1 MKENWIQLID
11 TIEKDPF
18 ETEAFFALMEY
29 VGEASD
35 EDKRRVVQ
43 EVERRI
49 KMIARYDA
57 DKSFRFRK
65 FSEQE
70 REVLDSLW
78 STRVKILNVMMLN
91 PTEEEI
97 ERLGHQN
104 DKLRELSKDA
114 FAQGRNLW
122 QSLLHSPH
130 LKADDDRYD
139 VEEHVGF
146 CYNDEDSVLK
156 MDNDDYYGS
165 DFEYMLHFH
174 CNFRDSGRYSYGEP
188 LVADDGTSWNLD
200 YLDNP
205 AFGKFCICHLL
216 HSLHSHEHYSL
227 PDILRMDDFWTDV
240 SLRYERE
247 VYQWKKGNVI
257 FKEEVNGKGMD
268 ETDR

>member
-11 TIEKDPF
+11 RREKDPF
-18 ETEAFFALMEY
+18 ETEAFAALMEY

-70 REVLDSLW
+70 REVLHALW
-78 STRVKILNVMMLN
+78 STRVRILNEMMLH
-91 PTEEEI
+91 PTNDEI
-97 ERLGHQN
+97 ARLGHQN

-122 QSLLHSPH
+122 KSLLHSPS
-130 LKADDDRYD
+130 LMANEDYYD
-139 VEEHVGF
+139 VEEHVDF
-146 CYNDEDSVLK
+146 SWNDENSVLK

-174 CNFRDSGRYSYGEP
+174 CNFRDSGRYSYEP
-188 LVADDGTSWNLD
+188 LVADDGTNWNLD
-200 YLDNP
+200 YLDNQ
-205 AFGKFCICHLL
+205 AFDKFCICHLI
-216 HSLHSHEHYSL
+216 HSLHSHEYYSL
-227 PDILRMDDFWTDV
+227 PDILRMDDFYVHVW
-240 SLRYERE
+240 LQYERE

-257 FKEEVNGKGMD
+257 FKEKVNGKGM
-268 ETDR
+268 EKTD